1 MDWLGEDAGST
12 ASPQTSCA
20 HQQPPATRQPTQMST
35 NAQIV
40 HTTAS
45 NQELATPK
53 QGGFTPEWN
62 IRPSY
67 HPNLCPKRNVPSLVF
82 FLRITPL
89 SHGRCC
95 INQILVYCR
104 LVQTYKCLNLFL
116 KDSARWVNTSC
127 LSGRTIVFSCL

>member
-1 MDWLGEDAGST
+1 MVKLTFYSLHTSVLLGFFLSDMWFGSCQRFYWLGEDAGST

-20 HQQPPATRQPTQMST
+20 HPAASRQPAQMST

-67 HPNLCPKRNVPSLVF
+67 HPNLCPKRNVLSLVF

-89 SHGRCC
+89 SH
-95 INQILVYCR
+95 
-104 LVQTYKCLNLFL
+104 
-116 KDSARWVNTSC
+116 
-127 LSGRTIVFSCL
+127 